1 MYALAEL
8 VDELT
13 GKFAK
18 LFRFPTTLDF
28 NITRVSNFSKCGLKA
43 QCDP

>member
-13 GKFAK
+13 SKFAK

-28 NITRVSNFSKCGLKA
+28 NVTQVSDLVRAG
-43 QCDP
+43 

>member
-8 VDELT
+8 VDKLT

-28 NITRVSNFSKCGLKA
+28 NITQVSDLTRAG
-43 QCDP
+43 